1 MRQTRRGALHPGPP
15 SPKKRAPDEAWGTLP
30 RPPRRAPF
38 PSLPEE
44 REMICNYVVFL
55 ELTHPSEARALV
67 DVTADPGS
75 GRKKQ

>member
-15 SPKKRAPDEAWGTLP
+15 TPKKRAPDEAWGTLP
-30 RPPRRAPF
+30 RP